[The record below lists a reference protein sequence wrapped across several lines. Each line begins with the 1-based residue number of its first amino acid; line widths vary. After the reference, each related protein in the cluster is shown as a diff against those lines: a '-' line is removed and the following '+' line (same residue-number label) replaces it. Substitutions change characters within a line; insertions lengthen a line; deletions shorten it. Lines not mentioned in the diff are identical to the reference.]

1 MPHSSPPPRFQPRFQ
16 PQWRGRLSLSLRLRR
31 FRSFVASFPLWAAF
45 LFLWSP
51 LRAQQ
56 PLAGQTDQAEP
67 LRVIAIA
74 PAEFLKPVEEY
85 AGQRPGSIAMQ
96 VFELEAILQHAQGA
110 DDAEKVKRWL
120 YERWAEEKFAHVLL
134 VGDADRFP
142 VRYMVLDRVTEPA
155 FDYAFYPSDLY
166 YADLAKADGGFEN
179 WNAVQTDF
187 HRNYFGEVRGE
198 KNKSDPI
205 NYDQVDYL
213 PEVGVGRWPVS
224 TVDELRNVS
233 AKSLAYELGLSQRD
247 EDVTAKAGMVY
258 VGGWVDCRP
267 QMRSWGDQLP
277 GSWSRQWLFDS
288 PEKPDEARH
297 RAEQIIDLLNTG
309 CDLLLHAGHGYPEG
323 WDQSLGSQDLVR
335 LSNPGRL
342 PVIISAG
349 CSTAYFATLP
359 PYESY
364 LDAEG
369 RAHRGTNSGELFTAP
384 PPAPAVYQTGEF
396 NRTGLGE
403 QLLKSGPS
411 GAVAYFGCNTGS
423 QPCGLTL
430 VEGFVLGLKHEAN
443 PRLGSCWLHAVRH
456 YHDRQRLAEL
466 KPNADWYPPSIFF
479 QGMKFM
485 LFGDPSLPL
494 PQG

>member
-1 MPHSSPPPRFQPRFQ
+1 MSRPFCF
-16 PQWRGRLSLSLRLRR
+16 RLVRSLLAAWPWLLVMLVHMSAGERL
-31 FRSFVASFPLWAAF
+31 P
-45 LFLWSP
+45 
-51 LRAQQ
+51 AQSGE
-56 PLAGQTDQAEP
+56 AGP

-74 PAEFLKPVEEY
+74 PAEFLQPVKEY
-85 AGQRPGSIAMQ
+85 AARRPAAIAMQ
-96 VFELEAILQHAQGA
+96 VFELEEILRQVAGG

-120 YERWAEEKFAHVLL
+120 YAQWSNEKFAHVLL

-142 VRYMVLDRVTEPA
+142 VRYMVLDRVTAPA

-166 YADLAKADGGFEN
+166 YGDLAKADGSFES
-179 WNAVQTDF
+179 WNAQQTDF

-205 NYDQVDYL
+205 NYDQIDYL

-224 TVDELRNVS
+224 NPEELLTLT
-233 AKSLAYELGLSQRD
+233 AKSLAYEQSVSARAETEAARVGL
-247 EDVTAKAGMVY
+247 VY

-267 QMRSWGDQLP
+267 QLRSWGEQLQ
-277 GSWSRQWLFDS
+277 GNWSRQWLFDA
-288 PEKPDEARH
+288 PEKPEDARH
-297 RAEQIIDLLNTG
+297 RADQIVDFLNTG
-309 CDLLLHAGHGYPEG
+309 CDLVLHAGHGYPEG
-323 WDQSLGSQDLVR
+323 WDQSLRSQDLAR
-335 LSNPGRL
+335 LNNPQRL
-342 PVIISAG
+342 PVIVSAG

-364 LDAEG
+364 LDCAG
-369 RAHRGTNSGELFTAP
+369 QPHRGTNAGEVFTAP
-384 PPAPAVYQTGEF
+384 PPPPAVYQTGEF

-403 QLLKSGPS
+403 QLLKSGPH

-430 VEGFVLGLKHEAN
+430 VEGFVLGLEREPT
-443 PRLGSCWLHAVRH
+443 PRLGSCWLYALQY
-456 YHDRQRLAEL
+456 YHEKQRLAEL
-466 KPNADWYPPSIFF
+466 QPNADWYPPSIFF

-485 LFGDPSLPL
+485 LFGDPSLPM